1 MTFVAVNAPPP
12 WSWAEQVIGMTTIR
26 TNSKEVSEA
35 TGTLANEEKEPF
47 ERTCQVANGR
57 SR

>member
-1 MTFVAVNAPPP
+1 
-12 WSWAEQVIGMTTIR
+12 MTTIR